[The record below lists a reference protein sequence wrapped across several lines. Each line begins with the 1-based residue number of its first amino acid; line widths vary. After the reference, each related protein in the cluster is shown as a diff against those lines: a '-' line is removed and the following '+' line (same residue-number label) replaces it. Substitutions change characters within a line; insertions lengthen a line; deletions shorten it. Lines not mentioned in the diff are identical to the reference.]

1 MELTEA
7 EAMAIKAIFSD
18 FHSGATNADEA
29 LFDLEQVINGEDN

>member
-7 EAMAIKAIFSD
+7 EATAIKAIFSD

-29 LFDLEQVINGEDN
+29 LFDLEQVINGGDN